1 MLRHVTHN
9 YIINFVEGLFP
20 LASEA
25 HCGYTSLHKYVI
37 TITLLYKPLG
47 CFWLGVMTIYLP
59 SLHFPINYLSKILEI
74 GVNVVLDNNNYAVNL
89 EPNLLL
95 TPS

>member
-25 HCGYTSLHKYVI
+25 HRGYTSLHKYVI
-37 TITLLYKPLG
+37 TITSKTIKLSQTKIRCKYKIEQKYIKQDID
-47 CFWLGVMTIYLP
+47 F
-59 SLHFPINYLSKILEI
+59 
-74 GVNVVLDNNNYAVNL
+74 
-89 EPNLLL
+89 
-95 TPS
+95 